1 MFKSSIKKFL
11 FNINIFLLLLLINSA
26 NSKSKVTVK
35 AGSEVS
41 FSCDRNIF
49 YILIDVKF
57 VRRPP
62 KQYYPF
68 TLTLE
73 NPEDLKFKCMLD
85 YPKSKIYCFHSF
97 SNEEDFIEEDTLFR
111 FPIPFPEIE
120 GIKWDYD
127 SFLNEVYRRVYNS
140 KSDCGIQTLE
150 NLNDMKS
157 VDYKAWDIES
167 YLININNGR
176 CENIIQDN
184 LHRFYFDMFIS
195 FKDGDIIDKLN
206 QNQDISL
213 LQEIWVPLIPDEE
226 NSMNLEDDEFS
237 FALCNPSEDITKT
250 NTLQY
255 KLECYVPID
264 ADSVFDGK
272 FTISSFFDK
281 IYIKQGEEVS
291 LVNIYIKSNDIPF
304 YEGDNLIACPNKPI
318 FTIFDKNA
326 IIMGDYYNNSDNYY
340 FYLIG
345 TLNNGY
351 FTFKNGTTVAL
362 ISVYKNI
369 IFDLIIQDNLVD
381 SEDNDFQVQCVL
393 PTGTP
398 YDEEEEA
405 VIKCT
410 GKREEN
416 SNANNVDIMLN
427 WQLKENN
434 NFENI
439 IIKWPKSPEGKKKNI
454 YGYKLNGVSMRQSD
468 YGCRDNNNFDFY
480 VYIYDLGREPKLSF
494 ELPLASPKDTVAN
507 CKTFDR
513 TALKCSLNLKHKRL
527 SKGTSIML
535 PEKGQPNIIDTLEG
549 NKITFIMH
557 NFTNINNEHDF
568 YVKTKEACGDYLV
581 VGTLKDLGMS
591 HKTSVVT
598 YVLLIV
604 FIFLFVFGS
613 AAYIA
618 YRCKLNYD
626 RGNKLTVNEENKSK
640 TSTTVPKI

>member
-1 MFKSSIKKFL
+1 MI
-11 FNINIFLLLLLINSA
+11 
-26 NSKSKVTVK
+26 
-35 AGSEVS
+35 
-41 FSCDRNIF
+41 
-49 YILIDVKF
+49 
-57 VRRPP
+57 
-62 KQYYPF
+62 
-68 TLTLE
+68 
-73 NPEDLKFKCMLD
+73 
-85 YPKSKIYCFHSF
+85 
-97 SNEEDFIEEDTLFR
+97 
-111 FPIPFPEIE
+111 
-120 GIKWDYD
+120 
-127 SFLNEVYRRVYNS
+127 
-140 KSDCGIQTLE
+140 
-150 NLNDMKS
+150 
-157 VDYKAWDIES
+157 
-167 YLININNGR
+167 
-176 CENIIQDN
+176 
-184 LHRFYFDMFIS
+184 
-195 FKDGDIIDKLN
+195 
-206 QNQDISL
+206 
-213 LQEIWVPLIPDEE
+213 
-226 NSMNLEDDEFS
+226 
-237 FALCNPSEDITKT
+237 
-250 NTLQY
+250 
-255 KLECYVPID
+255 
-264 ADSVFDGK
+264 
-272 FTISSFFDK
+272 
-281 IYIKQGEEVS
+281 
-291 LVNIYIKSNDIPF
+291 
-304 YEGDNLIACPNKPI
+304 
-318 FTIFDKNA
+318 
-326 IIMGDYYNNSDNYY
+326 
-340 FYLIG
+340 
-345 TLNNGY
+345 LNNGY

-381 SEDNDFQVQCVL
+381 SEDNDFQVQCIL

-507 CKTFDR
+507 CKTFDS